1 MGNVAVI
8 VLDTLRKDTFDRQF
22 DWIEGQ
28 RYERA
33 FSTANWTVPAH
44 ASLFTG
50 KYASSVGVDAKHQLL
65 DCDRPVLAEQL
76 RDAGYRTRAI
86 SANQNVSS
94 RGNWDRGF
102 DEFVNPSRLF
112 FRDGDVL
119 DWEAFF
125 SRTDATGRQLYLQA
139 VTECFRSDCST
150 LQSLR
155 AGFEYYRS
163 GLQAASDLDD
173 YGAEGVLDLIREWRF
188 GQDEFLYVNLMET
201 HTPYDPPAGY
211 PGAGRSVTVD
221 IDHSL
226 GLRGAPPDTE
236 RVYEGAAQYLSDVT
250 REIFEALQPDFD
262 VVVFLSDHGEMLG
275 EQGLYNHTYGLH
287 PAVVRVPLVVCGVGD
302 AGQDTTTRSILDVY
316 STVLDIAGVDE
327 PDDVDGASLFDPPAA
342 DRYLTEYRGLLF
354 KAVDQLEDAGVEPE
368 TIERFEEPLVGAALS
383 DGYVHESKDGVVE
396 TGQVNEPAA
405 RTVRRATRYLDRAS
419 TTEAASAETPDVPER
434 HLENLGYL

>member
-1 MGNVAVI
+1 MDSVAVI
-8 VLDTLRKDTFDRQF
+8 VLDTLRKDTFDRHF
-22 DWIEGQ
+22 DWLEGQ

-94 RGNWDRGF
+94 KGNWDRGF

-119 DWEAFF
+119 DWEEFL
-125 SRTDATGRQLYLQA
+125 STTDAADLKLYLQA
-139 VTECFRSDCST
+139 VGECFTADCST
-150 LQSLR
+150 LRSLR

-163 GLQAASDLDD
+163 GLQAASDVDD
-173 YGAEGVLDLIREWRF
+173 YGAEEVLDVVREWRF
-188 GQDEFLYVNLMET
+188 DGDEFLYVNLMET

-211 PGAGRSVTVD
+211 PGADRSITVD
-221 IDHSL
+221 IEHSL
-226 GLRGAPPDTE
+226 GLEGAPDDTD
-236 RVYEGAAQYLSDVT
+236 RVYDGAAQYLSDVT
-250 REIFEALQPDFD
+250 RELYEALRPDFD

-275 EQGLYNHTYGLH
+275 EGGLYNHTYGLH
-287 PAVVRVPLVVCGVGD
+287 PSVVRVPLVVCGVD
-302 AGQDTTTRSILDVY
+302 DPRRDTTTRSILDVY
-316 STVLDIAGVDE
+316 ATVLDVAGADV

-342 DRYLTEYRGLLF
+342 DRYLAEYRGLLF
-354 KAVDQLEDAGVEPE
+354 KAVEQLEDAGVDPD
-368 TIERFEEPLVGAALS
+368 TIERFEEPLVGAVLPE
-383 DGYVHESKDGVVE
+383 GYVYESKDGIVESGDVDESAAGVVR
-396 TGQVNEPAA
+396 Q
-405 RTVRRATRYLDRAS
+405 ATRYLNRANTTESAS
-419 TTEAASAETPDVPER
+419 TEAPAVPER
-434 HLENLGYL
+434 HLENLGYM